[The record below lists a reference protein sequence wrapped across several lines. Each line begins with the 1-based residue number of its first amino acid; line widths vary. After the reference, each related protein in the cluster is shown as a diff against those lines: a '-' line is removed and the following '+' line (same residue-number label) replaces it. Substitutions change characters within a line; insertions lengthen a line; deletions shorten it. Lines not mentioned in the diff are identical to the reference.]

1 MPLCAHEC
9 WPGGQWTDPVH
20 ALTVAHE
27 ATADLTAS
35 TEEQAPP
42 SPLDETSRQARLAR
56 RRRAVQ
62 LQRVSARTRL
72 CQAVARE
79 QKVAAARGLPA
90 REQRPELPPSEWR
103 DLLLRRRLRRPDVLV
118 GAHPAPDQMF
128 WSRRAM
134 SPARGPALVPALD
147 DGVAATT
154 MFSARSPLLRV
165 RAPAE
170 PASRPLDSGVAD
182 DDAGAARS
190 SAQHAEMSLRFSC
203 PPLLQAMSK
212 PPCSDPALFA
222 SLSRQ
227 ELGALP
233 HARPP
238 LPPPFSRAVSV
249 FAGMHVETC
258 HPAIHP
264 TPRIRCARTH
274 THARTRT
281 HADRQC
287 AAEGLQSRLRRLLAA
302 RITYSTYAWLPCWLR
317 GTANRRCPCD
327 CVCVWCWWGFACG
340 LAPLVSG
347 TCVLPSPAHHV
358 RICTRTYMREC
369 MRACWHTCAILW
381 MCIEFSTC
389 NHACACTHVHA

>member
-190 SAQHAEMSLRFSC
+190 SAQHAEMSLRFSG

-238 LPPPFSRAVSV
+238 PLPPLSREVSPCLQACMWRHAILQFIQRHAYAARAHTPMHGHAHTQIASVRLRGCKADCGAYLQPASPIQPTLGCLAGFAALPTDGAPATVSV
-249 FAGMHVETC
+249 FGVGGVSRAGLHLWC
-258 HPAIHP
+258 LAPA
-264 TPRIRCARTH
+264 C
-274 THARTRT
+274 
-281 HADRQC
+281 C
-287 AAEGLQSRLRRLLAA
+287 LLL
-302 RITYSTYAWLPCWLR
+302 RITCAYAPGRTCEN
-317 GTANRRCPCD
+317 A
-327 CVCVWCWWGFACG
+327 CVRAGIHAQF
-340 LAPLVSG
+340 SG
-347 TCVLPSPAHHV
+347 
-358 RICTRTYMREC
+358 
-369 MRACWHTCAILW
+369 CA
-381 MCIEFSTC
+381 
-389 NHACACTHVHA
+389 